1 MWFLIKG
8 TFWFSM
14 ALVALSYFNSQPAE
28 NANGPKLEVTDAVIA
43 AGGVYAYLT
52 EICSQRPEVCE
63 KGGETLNALGLKARE
78 GAYVAFEFLDQQFA
92 GKAAAQKQA
101 AAELAPVTGA
111 ADGIVTGTV
120 SSVPVPRAK
129 PNS

>member
-8 TFWFSM
+8 TIWFSM
-14 ALVALSYFNSQPAE
+14 ALVALSYFSSQPSG
-28 NANGPKLEVTDAVIA
+28 NPNGPKLEVTDAVIA

-92 GKAAAQKQA
+92 GKAGAVKQA
-101 AAELAPVTGA
+101 AAELNPAAAP
-111 ADGIVTGTV
+111 ADAIITGTV
-120 SSVPVPRAK
+120 VPVPRVK
-129 PNS
+129 PTS